1 MRLGR
6 FGDAVRLAVGTL
18 TTVPVPAPRVIDRRV
33 AGTAMALGPIAAVPL
48 AVVAGLIVAGGN
60 ALGLPALAVAALA
73 LGAVALGSR
82 GLHLDGLA
90 DTADGLGASYD
101 RAKALDVMRRGDSG
115 PTGVATLVFTLLVQ
129 VGALTGAVAAGHGVV
144 AVVIAV
150 LAGRCTLS
158 MSCARGVPS
167 ARPEGLGA
175 TVAGSVPVLVAAA
188 TGLLAAALA
197 GLVLFGLAPN
207 AGPGPAW
214 WRGPVAVAAGYAAA
228 AVLLTRCVRR
238 LGGITGDVLGAG
250 VEVATAAALL
260 ALAA

>member
-1 MRLGR
+1 MKR

-33 AGTAMALGPIAAVPL
+33 AGAAMTLGPVAAVPL

-60 ALGLPALAVAALA
+60 ALGLPAPAVAALA

-115 PTGVATLVFTLLVQ
+115 PTGIATLVFTLLIQ
-129 VGALTGAVAAGHGVV
+129 VGALTGAITAGHGVV

-150 LAGRCTLS
+150 LVGRCTLS

-175 TVAGSVPVLVAAA
+175 TVAGSVPVLVAVAV
-188 TGLLAAALA
+188 GLIVAALA
-197 GLVLFGLAPN
+197 GLVLFGLAP
-207 AGPGPAW
+207 GLDW
-214 WRGPVAVAAGYAAA
+214 WRGPVAVAVGYAAA
-228 AVLLTRCVRR
+228 AVLLARCVRR
-238 LGGITGDVLGAG
+238 LGGMTGDVLGAG
-250 VEVATAAALL
+250 VEAAVAGALL

>member
-1 MRLGR
+1 MTLGR

-18 TTVPVPAPRVIDRRV
+18 TTVPVPAPRVIDPRV
-33 AGTAMALGPIAAVPL
+33 AGTAMVLGPLAAVPL
-48 AVVAGLIVAGGN
+48 AVVAGVIVAVGD

-101 RAKALDVMRRGDSG
+101 RTKALDVMRRGDSG
-115 PTGVATLVFTLLVQ
+115 PTGVATLMFTLLVQ
-129 VGALTGAVAAGHGVV
+129 VGAMTGAIAAGHGVV

-150 LAGRCTLS
+150 LVGRCTLS

-175 TVAGSVPVLVAAA
+175 TVAGSVPVLVAVV
-188 TGLLAAALA
+188 TGVVAAALA
-197 GLVLFGLAPN
+197 GLAPGLN
-207 AGPGPAW
+207 W
-214 WRGPVAVAAGYAAA
+214 WRGPVAVALGYAAA
-228 AVLLTRCVRR
+228 AVLLARCVRR
-238 LGGITGDVLGAG
+238 LGGMTGDVLGAG
-250 VEVATAAALL
+250 VEVAVAGALL
-260 ALAA
+260 ALAV